1 MMDMFLALS
10 SLNVEN
16 LVVSFKHQPR
26 NKRYVS
32 SIFALKANNVY
43 YYIYDNCFPRQQ
55 IGKKMFLFK
64 MSMHGNGSGYG
75 CDLVKWMQP
84 GGNCQ
89 TAWIMFD
96 HVKCVE
102 GWMTLA

>member
-1 MMDMFLALS
+1 
-10 SLNVEN
+10 
-16 LVVSFKHQPR
+16 
-26 NKRYVS
+26 
-32 SIFALKANNVY
+32 
-43 YYIYDNCFPRQQ
+43 
-55 IGKKMFLFK
+55 

>member
-1 MMDMFLALS
+1 MVIITFKI
-10 SLNVEN
+10 
-16 LVVSFKHQPR
+16 VVFQG
-26 NKRYVS
+26 NK
-32 SIFALKANNVY
+32 LEKKK
-43 YYIYDNCFPRQQ
+43 NCSRC
-55 IGKKMFLFK
+55 L
-64 MSMHGNGSGYG
+64 HGNGSGYG

-96 HVKCVE
+96 HVKRVE

>member
-1 MMDMFLALS
+1 
-10 SLNVEN
+10 
-16 LVVSFKHQPR
+16 
-26 NKRYVS
+26 
-32 SIFALKANNVY
+32 
-43 YYIYDNCFPRQQ
+43 
-55 IGKKMFLFK
+55 

-96 HVKCVE
+96 HVKRVE
-102 GWMTLA
+102 GWMTLAWYVYDSFHYKVMTITICDM